1 MVLID
6 DCNISLNISVDE
18 EKPLEIFL
26 HWLKAPE
33 SKRQYPKIQ
42 VLF

>member
-1 MVLID
+1 MTVVA
-6 DCNISLNISVDE
+6 LNISVDE
-18 EKPLEIFL
+18 EKPLEMFL
-26 HWLKAPE
+26 YGLKAPE

>member
-1 MVLID
+1 MTVVA
-6 DCNISLNISVDE
+6 NNISVDE
-18 EKPLEIFL
+18 EQPLEMFL
-26 HWLKAPE
+26 YGLKAPE